1 MQSLS
6 HLRHKK
12 FLLGDYTPALRSGA
26 QMAAMISSAIWFF
39 GCAGAGGGSG
49 PPPPPPPSI
58 QVSVSPAAGTVLL
71 GATQSFSATVTNA
84 TDTSVSWSVNGIAG
98 GSAQTGTISSQGL
111 YTAPADLP
119 VNASIQISATSHQDP
134 TKSGR
139 AAVTLASDI
148 LVSLTPGAAS
158 VELGALQIF
167 QAGFSSSGHPDPTI
181 RWSISGAA
189 CPNSCGT
196 VDSSGN
202 YTAPQ
207 ILPTS
212 PSVTITATSAA
223 DSSKHSSATIRVI
236 STFLLQLAAPG
247 TVQPGVTAALVATLT
262 PAANSKP
269 SAVLNWSLSGTGCN
283 GNACGILTVTTTQS
297 AGGGSIANNANYTAP
312 IVVPQPNTVTVTVTP
327 LADPSKKVQATITIP
342 SAAGISLSPLTA
354 TLAANHRITLAVT
367 ENGVSGSLNWT
378 VNGVSGGN
386 SIFGMICAVGSN
398 PCQTVTSSGATQVD
412 YVAPG
417 AIPAPNPFSVAV
429 TLAGNPVVNA
439 ATQITVIN
447 HVLVSVQPST
457 VTLPPLGV
465 QGFTAAV
472 LGSSNQSVTWQI
484 RGAGCGTSGACGV
497 INPVGAYT
505 APSTPPTP
513 AQLQVVAIS
522 QDDASQSGTASIT
535 ITSGASILSL
545 HPASVYAGGLDGF
558 TLLVDGSGF
567 TPTIPGPG
575 SVLVI
580 AGTAR
585 ITNCGDSNSCT
596 APVNAADVAQI
607 ANVTV
612 QVQNPNRTFSNSVTL
627 VVAAPNSG
635 EDIVTL
641 TSSTPSASGKDITV
655 VEPTTAGEDT
665 TATNLD
671 LEVAA
676 LGLFVTASNTCN
688 LAGNPVQLLRPASG
702 SAAADICLFSQ
713 AGFDTSMT
721 YSISGPG
728 DVTVIAKQPAGLGI
742 IHLTL
747 QIPATAAPGA
757 RTLFIQNNNLDRTAA
772 SGVLEIQ

>member
-1 MQSLS
+1 ML
-6 HLRHKK
+6 
-12 FLLGDYTPALRSGA
+12 D
-26 QMAAMISSAIWFF
+26 
-39 GCAGAGGGSG
+39 
-49 PPPPPPPSI
+49 
-58 QVSVSPAAGTVLL
+58 
-71 GATQSFSATVTNA
+71 ATQSFSATVTNA
-84 TDTSVSWSVNGIAG
+84 TDTSVSWSVNGFAG
-98 GSAQTGTISSQGL
+98 GSAQTGTITSQGL

-119 VNASIQISATSHQDP
+119 ANSSIQISATSHEDP

-148 LVSLTPGAAS
+148 VVSLTPGAAN

-167 QAGFSSSGHPDPTI
+167 QAAFSSSGHPDPTI

-196 VDSSGN
+196 VDSNGN

-207 ILPTS
+207 ILPNS

-223 DSSKHSSATIRVI
+223 DSSKNSSATIRVT

-262 PAANSKP
+262 PAANSNP
-269 SAVLNWSLSGTGCN
+269 SAVLNWSLSGTGCS

-342 SAAGISLSPLTA
+342 SAAGISLTPSTA
-354 TLAANHRITLAVT
+354 TLASNHRITLAVT
-367 ENGVSGSLNWT
+367 ENGVSGPLNWT

-386 SIFGMICAVGSN
+386 STFGMICAVGSN
-398 PCQTVTSSGATQVD
+398 PCQTVTSSSATQVD

-417 AIPAPNPFSVAV
+417 AIPAPNPFSVTV
-429 TLAGNPVVNA
+429 TLAGNPVVTE

-447 HVLVSVQPST
+447 HVLVSVQPSA

-465 QGFTAAV
+465 QGFTATV
-472 LGSSNQSVTWQI
+472 LGASNQSVTWQI
-484 RGAGCGTSGACGV
+484 RGTGCGTIGACGV

-505 APSTPPTP
+505 APSAPPAP

-522 QDDASQSGTASIT
+522 QDDASQSGTASVT
-535 ITSGASILSL
+535 ITSGPSILSL

-558 TLLVDGSGF
+558 TLLVQGSGY

-641 TSSTPSASGKDITV
+641 TSSTPSATGKDITV
-655 VEPTTAGEDT
+655 VEPATAGEDT

-747 QIPATAAPGA
+747 QIPGTAVPGA